1 MSHVVEIKTQVKDIV
16 AVQTACRRLKLPEP
30 QQRTVTLFAAKVTG
44 LAVELPEWQYPV
56 VCNTTT
62 GELKYDNY
70 NGRWGQQ
77 SHRDQFLQA
86 YTVEKA
92 KLEARRQG
100 HSVSEQLL
108 ADGSI
113 RVQISVAGCVV
124 SMNRN
129 AFTETNSNG
138 AF

>member
-1 MSHVVEIKTQVKDIV
+1 MSHVVEIKTQVKDLA
-16 AVQTACRRLKLPEP
+16 AVQAACRRLKLPEP
-30 QQRTVTLFAAKVTG
+30 QHRTVRLFSSEATG
-44 LAVELPEWQYPV
+44 LAVQLPEWQNPV

-70 NGRWGQQ
+70 NGRWGQP
-77 SHRDQFLQA
+77 SHLDQFLQM

-92 KLEARRQG
+92 KIEARRQG

-113 RVQISVAGCVV
+113 RAQIAVAG
-124 SMNRN
+124 
-129 AFTETNSNG
+129 
-138 AF
+138 